1 MNVCLARQPIFD
13 CALNVMGYELLYR
26 SNENSTA
33 YDGTD
38 PDAASSEMLVM
49 GLDAGIQM
57 LTDNR
62 LAFINITENLLLNEA
77 VTILPKDHL
86 VIEILEDVSPD
97 KNVINSCRKLKRQG
111 YTLSLDD
118 FVYSEELVPFLELAD
133 IVKIDFLNRDINS
146 IKADLS
152 ILTKIPT
159 IRLLA
164 EKIETREVFELAR
177 DLGFVYFQGY
187 FFSKPQIFGKKKMT
201 PLRAN
206 QLQLIHHAMDP
217 FVDYKKLAA
226 IIKNDTVLSYRILR
240 LVNSAYYGLQY
251 TVKNI
256 RHALSILGIKNIR
269 KFVTLMTI
277 DQMKGEKPEELIRI
291 SLIRGR
297 VLESLA
303 SFVRLRKFK
312 DDLFMLGLF
321 SLIDVLSDT
330 PMDEV
335 IGKTNLPTN
344 VAAALLSG
352 KGKYADLL
360 HIIIYYE
367 QGKWTEAAEI
377 SKGYGLSVNDIFKIY
392 IPAVEW
398 AKEILA
404 K

>member
-13 CALNVMGYELLYR
+13 ATLKVIGYELLYR
-26 SNENSTA
+26 SSENSVA

-62 LAFINITENLLLNEA
+62 LAFINITQNLLLNEA
-77 VTILPKDHL
+77 VTVLPKTHL
-86 VIEILEDVSPD
+86 VVEILESVSPD
-97 KNVINSCRKLKRQG
+97 KDVISSCKKLKKQG

-118 FVYSEELVPFLELAD
+118 FVYSEELIPFLELAD
-133 IVKIDFLNRDINS
+133 IVKIDFLNRDIDS
-146 IKADLS
+146 IKKDLK
-152 ILTKIPT
+152 ILQKMPT

-164 EKIETREVFELAR
+164 EKIETREIFELAR

-187 FFSKPQIFGKKKMT
+187 FFSRPQIFGKKKMT
-201 PLRAN
+201 PLKVN

-217 FVDYKKLAA
+217 FVDYKKLAS

-240 LVNSAYYGLQY
+240 LVNSAYYGLQHN
-251 TVKNI
+251 VKNI
-256 RHALSILGIKNIR
+256 RHALAILGIQNIR

-277 DQMKGEKPEELIRI
+277 DQLKGEKPEELISI

-303 SFVRLRKFK
+303 PFVRLRKNK

-330 PMDEV
+330 PMDEIV
-335 IGKTNLPTN
+335 EKTNLPTN

-352 KGKYADLL
+352 DGKYADLL

-367 QGKWTEAAEI
+367 QGNWAEAAEI
-377 SKGYGLSVNDIFKIY
+377 SKNYGLSINDIYKLF

-398 AKEILA
+398 SKEVLA
-404 K
+404 S